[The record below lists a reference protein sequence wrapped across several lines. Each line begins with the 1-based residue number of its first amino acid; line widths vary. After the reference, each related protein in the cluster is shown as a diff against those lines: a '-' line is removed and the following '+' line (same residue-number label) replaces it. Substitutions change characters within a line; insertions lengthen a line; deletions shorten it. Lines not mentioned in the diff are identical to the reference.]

1 MPMTMSRILDDRG
14 RVIGL
19 STSSRDITEAKR
31 AEVRLRQLSRAVEQG
46 PGMVMITDPSGVIEY
61 VNPKVL
67 EVTGYASDEM
77 IGQNPRLLKSGER
90 STEDYAELWRTI
102 SAGKQWHGDF
112 RNQRKDGSRYWVS
125 ASISPIKGDDGRIT
139 HYVAVQEDISV
150 RKQAEQVLRDSERE
164 LRLVADAMPGLI
176 AYLDTSLCPIGASS
190 GRAGL
195 SGAARSAGLV
205 AGPDGAARIRTGAV
219 THCRRRRGQ
228 PVGLSTTG
236 GRQEYRTA
244 AGRCGGC
251 RRDGGSEDGRYDFP
265 QSDQQRAQIHP

>member
-1 MPMTMSRILDDRG
+1 MTMSRILDDRG

-112 RNQRKDGSRYWVS
+112 RNQRKDGSRYW
-125 ASISPIKGDDGRIT
+125 
-139 HYVAVQEDISV
+139 
-150 RKQAEQVLRDSERE
+150 
-164 LRLVADAMPGLI
+164 
-176 AYLDTSLCPIGASS
+176 
-190 GRAGL
+190 
-195 SGAARSAGLV
+195 
-205 AGPDGAARIRTGAV
+205 
-219 THCRRRRGQ
+219 
-228 PVGLSTTG
+228 
-236 GRQEYRTA
+236 
-244 AGRCGGC
+244 
-251 RRDGGSEDGRYDFP
+251 
-265 QSDQQRAQIHP
+265 